1 MNEFLNISV
10 LDVSVYRCNLGDNL
24 SNIEWI
30 SDVNIKTKALNSQV
44 HHHKLL
50 YTFGLLYVKHLFRVM
65 SRAVYI
71 FILEYKF
78 VQSVYCYMYTVVSF
92 PYEDHVI

>member
-10 LDVSVYRCNLGDNL
+10 LDVSVYKCNLGDDL

-30 SDVNIKTKALNSQV
+30 SDVNIKTKALKSQV
-44 HHHKLL
+44 HHQKLL

-65 SRAVYI
+65 WRVVYI
-71 FILEYKF
+71 FIHEYKF
-78 VQSVYCYMYTVVSF
+78 VQSVYSYMYTVVSF